1 MPIRCDMLV
10 TTIFFLAVTSIIGL
24 GALARGLLLGAEGR
38 TTRGL
43 SYALTGY
50 LTLFL
55 VAVCAFHWSSH

>member
-1 MPIRCDMLV
+1 MPV
-10 TTIFFLAVTSIIGL
+10 TTIFFLAMTSVIGL

-38 TTRGL
+38 TTKGL

-55 VAVCAFHWSSH
+55 VAVCAVHWTGSTSP